1 MEITQTHDAKIL
13 SAMVDLLVSSA
24 QGVKDYGFTKTHNQ
38 IRYEE
43 LASALNHQGF
53 SNRAGQPLNR
63 NALKQVVHRL
73 RKKPEVLD
81 ALRPNWDDLR
91 DIEGPEDTE
100 TTGEDTCLVCGTGVA
115 REKLKTCSPECG
127 GIYQEHKDAPH
138 DPRFPSIF
146 HQMRYEE
153 QFH

>member
-1 MEITQTHDAKIL
+1 MKITQTHDTKIL

-24 QGVKDYGFTKTHNQ
+24 QGVEDYGFTKTHNQ

-43 LASALNHQGF
+43 LASVLNHQGF

-81 ALRPNWDDLR
+81 AFRPNWDDLR
-91 DIEGPEDTE
+91 GTEGSEDTE
-100 TTGEDTCLVCGTGVA
+100 TTGKDTCLVCGTGAV

-138 DPRFPSIF
+138 DPKFPSIF

-153 QFH
+153 QFN

>member
-1 MEITQTHDAKIL
+1 MEITQTHDTKIL

-127 GIYQEHKDAPH
+127 GLYQEHKDAPH

-153 QFH
+153 QFN

>member
-63 NALKQVVHRL
+63 NALKQVVLRL

-100 TTGEDTCLVCGTGVA
+100 TTGEDTCLVCGTGVV

-146 HQMRYEE
+146 HQMRYEA
-153 QFH
+153 QFN